1 MTKIILCN
9 VSGRL
14 VYFAKYLTAFFFH
27 KAVDIISKDSS
38 HLNK

>member
-14 VYFAKYLTAFFFH
+14 VYFAKYLNAFFFI
-27 KAVDIISKDSS
+27 KLWTLFRKIQAI
-38 HLNK
+38 